1 MRDEDEMTSP
11 YVDKFRDCLQAIA
24 DMADAQEDPR
34 RKAIANNF
42 LRHACLEFSG
52 QTDLVLN
59 PTMTVDDPTYHVKWG
74 PSLSTYEGMG
84 DVRGYYD
91 AAMNVLSTFQ
101 DHTCW
106 VNDWGI
112 ASYSTF
118 VRFTTGEVLASEGM
132 TVDKPDDTEYAQLWP
147 MAMFWP
153 YNQDAKLVGED
164 VFMLA
169 DPEHREVAPGE
180 KLTQAEID
188 DVCNDL
194 LRPLSES
201 QIPDSN

>member
-1 MRDEDEMTSP
+1 MTSP
-11 YVDKFRDCLQAIA
+11 YVEKFRDCLQVIA
-24 DMADAQEDPR
+24 DMADAEQDPK

-59 PTMTVDDPTYHVKWG
+59 PEMTVDNPTYHVKWG
-74 PSLSTYEGMG
+74 PALSTFEGMT

-118 VRFTTGEVLASEGM
+118 VRFATGAVLAAEGM
-132 TVDKPDDTEYAQLWP
+132 DIEKADETLYAQLWP
-147 MAMFWP
+147 MGMFWP
-153 YNQDAKLVGED
+153 YDENAKLLGED
-164 VFMLA
+164 VYMLA
-169 DPEHREVAPGE
+169 DPEHREVTADE
-180 KLTQAEID
+180 MFTQADLDE
-188 DVCNDL
+188 VCHSL
-194 LRPLSES
+194 LRPISES
-201 QIPDSN
+201 TLHAATA